1 MCQVTHMPE
10 WKSVRDIRQIA
21 DVEEIY
27 KYDGMLASHVEDM
40 RGNLTKLDG
49 SASDCE
55 IGNAIYHA
63 GRAGEDRGRALE
75 LLKRSRN
82 LPAGVRGALETEL
95 QDTYNYLSFSDR
107 LGESCDC
114 KRRTR

>member
-1 MCQVTHMPE
+1 MPE
-10 WKSVRDIRQIA
+10 WKSVRDIRQRA
-21 DVEEIY
+21 DVDEIN
-27 KYDGMLASHVEDM
+27 KYDCTLASHVEDM
-40 RGNLTKLDG
+40 RGNLANLDA
-49 SASDCE
+49 SVSDCE

-63 GRAGEDRGRALE
+63 GRAGEYRGRARE
-75 LLKRSRN
+75 LLENNRN

-107 LGESCDC
+107 LGENCDC